1 MKKVISVVLCV
12 LWMIFIFL
20 NSSQSGTASNG
31 LSYKIVDKIIS
42 IGQYFE
48 LNINT
53 KVDSS
58 FNNIE
63 KGENNII
70 VKASKNIN
78 NNKSSEDAKNIK
90 RVTLNKI
97 LRKIAHAV
105 EYLILAVLL
114 ANMFFAFGL
123 KGKSAIIYIL
133 FGVLFYAVLDEFHQ
147 LYVPSRDSQVVDILI
162 DFGGGVIGNIVYYL
176 GYYKLFKKK

>member
-1 MKKVISVVLCV
+1 MRKVISVILCI
-12 LWMIFIFL
+12 LWMIFIFF
-20 NSSQSGTASNG
+20 NSSQSGAISNG

-53 KVDSS
+53 KVNSS

-78 NNKSSEDAKNIK
+78 NNKSPEDAKNNK
-90 RVTLNKI
+90 RVNLNKI

-123 KGKSAIIYIL
+123 KGKSAIVYIL

-162 DFGGGVIGNIVYYL
+162 DFGGGVLGNIMYYL